1 MLTALQ
7 TTTAHEFFAT
17 VMPSWLGTEALGELD
32 GRFEFR
38 IGTDTSSPGGTWL
51 VDFDDRVVRTVRA
64 GSDASS
70 QSSQRSN
77 DPKPHVIVQATAR
90 DFMALVDGSM
100 PAPDGLIS
108 NRLHITGD
116 VVRADQL
123 MKALARTHAGSLSG
137 STS

>member
-17 VMPSWLGTEALGELD
+17 VMPSWLGTEALGGLD

-38 IGTDTSSPGGTWL
+38 IGADTSSPGGTWL

-70 QSSQRSN
+70 QSSN
-77 DPKPHVIVQATAR
+77 TPKPPVIVQATAR

-137 STS
+137 RTS